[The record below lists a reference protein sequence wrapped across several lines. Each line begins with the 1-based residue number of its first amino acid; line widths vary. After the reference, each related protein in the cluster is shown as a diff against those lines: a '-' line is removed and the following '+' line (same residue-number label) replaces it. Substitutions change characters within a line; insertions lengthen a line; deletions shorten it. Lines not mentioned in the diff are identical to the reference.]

1 MSAEKYYHLD
11 LGPDFLEE
19 LKETLSDMV
28 KQVFL
33 EVFTGPGCKSCEDT
47 ETLMKAIAESSPNVK
62 GKKLISLMIYNK
74 EKKEDLKIFS
84 EKGIERIPTVGVL
97 DAKMIRY
104 TGIPAEEEIRGLIET
119 IMRISEGD
127 SGLEED
133 TGKILAGLRGKVH
146 IETIVTPQCPY
157 CPYAVL
163 LANMMAYEAWKRGNP
178 VILSD
183 TVEAY
188 ENPDIA
194 DRYNVMSVPAIALN
208 GRLVFVGVP
217 YEEDFINYIKEAAAG
232 KVAELELKEF
242 GDKTSM

>member
-1 MSAEKYYHLD
+1 MSARKYYHLD

-28 KQVFL
+28 KPVNL
-33 EVFTGPGCKSCEDT
+33 EVFVGPNCESCEDT
-47 ETLMKAIAESSPNVK
+47 ITLIKTIADSSPEVK
-62 GKKLISLMIYNK
+62 EKNLISLSIYNK
-74 EKKEDLKIFS
+74 NREEDLKIFT
-84 EKGIERIPTVGVL
+84 EKKVERLPTVGVL
-97 DAKMIRY
+97 DARIIRY
-104 TGIPAEEEIRGLIET
+104 TGIPAEEEIRGFIET

-127 SGLEED
+127 SGLEEE
-133 TGKILAGLRGKVH
+133 TGKILANLKGKVH

-163 LANMMAYEAWKRGNP
+163 LANMMAYEAWKRSNP
-178 VILSD
+178 IVMSD

-194 DRYNVMSVPAIALN
+194 DKYNVMSVPAIALN

-217 YEEDFINYIKEAAAG
+217 YEEDFINYIKEAAEG
-232 KVAELELKEF
+232 RVAELKLKEF
-242 GDKTSM
+242 GDKTSI